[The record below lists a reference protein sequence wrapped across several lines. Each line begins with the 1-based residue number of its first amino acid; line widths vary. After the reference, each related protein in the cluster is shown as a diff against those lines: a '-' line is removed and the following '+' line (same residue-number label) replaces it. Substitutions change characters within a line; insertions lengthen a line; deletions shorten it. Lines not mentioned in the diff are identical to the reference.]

1 MTIQFQKAERSQVK
15 LKIGIQGPSGSGKTL
30 GALSIATQIAPNG
43 KIALADTENGSAS
56 LYSDRFNF
64 DTISITPPYVTTK
77 YLDVMRAAAEA
88 GYDVLIL
95 DSLSHQWAGEGGI
108 LARKEQTDARGGNS
122 FTNWAKFTPEH
133 ESFKAAIL
141 NSPIHIIG
149 TLRAKQEYVVEE
161 NGKGKAAPKK
171 MGMAAIQREGME
183 YELDIN
189 FEVQMDH
196 KAITSKDRTGLFPNN
211 VMIDLTDGS
220 VGKKLSDWLKGA
232 KAPEPATPEQIATI
246 LSFAKDEDEEKKML
260 AKCTGISKSAAA
272 ERIRLLEER
281 AAGTPA

>member
-1 MTIQFQKAERSQVK
+1 MTVQFQKAERSQVK

-43 KIALADTENGSAS
+43 KIALADTEAGSAS
-56 LYSDRFNF
+56 LYADRFNF
-64 DTISITPPYVTTK
+64 DTISITPPYLTSK
-77 YLDVMRAAAEA
+77 YEEVMKAAVDG
-88 GYDVLIL
+88 GYDVLII

-108 LARKEQTDARGGNS
+108 LNRKEQVDARGGNS
-122 FTNWAKFTPEH
+122 FTNWSKFTPEH
-133 ESFKAAIL
+133 EGFKAAIL

-149 TLRAKQEYVVEE
+149 TLRTKQEYVLED
-161 NGKGKAAPKK
+161 NGKGKQAPKK

-220 VGKKLSDWLKGA
+220 VGKRLGDWLKAA
-232 KAPEPATPEQIATI
+232 KAPEPATPEQIETI
-246 LSFAKDEDEEKKML
+246 VSFAKDEDEAKKFR
-260 AKCTGISKSAAA
+260 ARCAGITKSVAA

-281 AAGTPA
+281 AAAA